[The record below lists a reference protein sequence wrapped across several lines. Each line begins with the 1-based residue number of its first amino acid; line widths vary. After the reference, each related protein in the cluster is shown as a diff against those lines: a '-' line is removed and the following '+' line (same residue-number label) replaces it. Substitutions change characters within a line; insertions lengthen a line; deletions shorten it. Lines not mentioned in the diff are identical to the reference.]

1 MKKLLIL
8 VCFFSA
14 WQVEAQIA
22 NLNMNGVPVKA
33 TPYSNIDG
41 SPYLFDEWTKADI
54 SFKNGDVKE
63 KISLK
68 MNLYDN
74 EIEVITDAGNR
85 IYLDKKYVSNFKIFR
100 PEANID
106 RSRGDLNVIT
116 FKNGFSG
123 IKGIDENAFVNVLAE
138 GDFYTLVRKYKTGL
152 VEPPN
157 NSYSPTPG
165 KMFVAEQ
172 GLFIVNSDGEVSSA
186 KAKTNSIIK
195 SLDNSD
201 QALGKSIAKEQ
212 KLDLSREDHLVRF
225 FTDLNEAKK

>member
-1 MKKLLIL
+1 MKKLLIV
-8 VCFFSA
+8 VCFFTVL
-14 WQVEAQIA
+14 QIDAQIA
-22 NLNMNGVPVKA
+22 NLNMNGVPVRS

-41 SPYLFDEWTKADI
+41 SPYLFEEWSKADI

-85 IYLDKKYVSNFKIFR
+85 IYLDKKYVSSFKINR

-106 RSRGDLNVIT
+106 RSKGDLQVLT

-138 GDFYTLVRKYKTGL
+138 GDSYTLIRKYKTGL

-157 NSYSPTPG
+157 NSYSPTAG

-172 GLFIVNSDGEVSSA
+172 GIFIKNSKGEISSS

-195 SLDNSD
+195 SLDDSD
-201 QALGKSIAKEQ
+201 KALGKNIAKEE

-225 FTDLNEAKK
+225 FNDLNKAKK